1 MSLGMNSSFKRF
13 QQKFIEIVA
22 PKHEVPITRWTADG
36 LWDLS
41 WLRAL
46 LLTIGII
53 LLGIGGSFT
62 VQSNLGTAPW
72 TVLAQ
77 GISVQTGLPLGVSFF
92 LVSLTLFLMW
102 IPLSLK
108 PGYGTIANTIFFAAG
123 LQIGVDYIPTPANA
137 FIAYLLLLFGI
148 FITGAGGAMYIT
160 CGLGT
165 GPRDGIMLAFTG
177 IAKMPFTVVRAI
189 IEIFVLAVGYFL
201 GGDVGIGT
209 VIIAL
214 LIGRSFSFWFNF
226 FARFPPK
233 ANPLKP

>member
-41 WLRAL
+41 WLRAW

-137 FIAYLLLLFGI
+137 FMAYLLLLFGI

-189 IEIFVLAVGYFL
+189 IEIFVLTVGYFL

-233 ANPLKP
+233 ANPLIP

>member
-1 MSLGMNSSFKRF
+1 MSLTLDKRFKRF
-13 QQKFIEIVA
+13 QQRVINIIA
-22 PKHEVPITRWTADG
+22 PKHEVPVTRWTADG

-41 WLRAL
+41 WTRVF
-46 LLTIGII
+46 LLTVGII

-108 PGYGTIANTIFFAAG
+108 PGYGTIANTVFFAFG
-123 LQIGVDYIPTPANA
+123 IQIGVDYIPHPANI
-137 FIAYLLLLFGI
+137 FIAYLMVLLGV
-148 FITGAGGAMYIT
+148 FITGCGGAMYIT

-165 GPRDGIMLAFTG
+165 GPRDGIMLAFLGKT
-177 IAKMPFTVVRAI
+177 KMPITVVRAL
-189 IEIFVLAVGYFL
+189 IEIVVLTAGYFL

-209 VIIAL
+209 LIIAL
-214 LIGRSFSFWFNF
+214 LIGRSFSYWFNF
-226 FARFPPK
+226 FRKFPPK
-233 ANPLKP
+233 AIL

>member
-1 MSLGMNSSFKRF
+1 MNSSFKRF

-53 LLGIGGSFT
+53 LLGVGGSFT

-108 PGYGTIANTIFFAAG
+108 PGYGTIANTIFFKNSSAELMIPDESLTPHIGICDATELEIVTTVAG
-123 LQIGVDYIPTPANA
+123 
-137 FIAYLLLLFGI
+137 
-148 FITGAGGAMYIT
+148 
-160 CGLGT
+160 
-165 GPRDGIMLAFTG
+165 ML
-177 IAKMPFTVVRAI
+177 
-189 IEIFVLAVGYFL
+189 
-201 GGDVGIGT
+201 
-209 VIIAL
+209 
-214 LIGRSFSFWFNF
+214 
-226 FARFPPK
+226 
-233 ANPLKP
+233 

>member
-1 MSLGMNSSFKRF
+1 MCLAMNSRLKKL
-13 QQKFIEIVA
+13 QQRIIDLVA
-22 PKHEVPITRWTADG
+22 PKHAVPITRWTADG
-36 LWDLS
+36 LWDIS
-41 WLRAL
+41 WLRAF

-62 VQSNLGTAPW
+62 VQSDLGTAPW

-77 GISVQTGLPLGVSFF
+77 GISIQTGLPLGVSFF
-92 LVSLTLFLMW
+92 LVSLSVFLMW

-108 PGYGTIANTIFFAAG
+108 PGYGTIANTVFFAAG
-123 LQIGVDYIPTPANA
+123 LQIGVDYIPSPANT
-137 FIAYLLLLFGI
+137 FMAYLLVLLGV

-165 GPRDGIMLAFTG
+165 GPRDGIMLAFLGRT
-177 IAKMPFTVVRAI
+177 KMPITIVRAI
-189 IEIFVLAVGYFL
+189 IEIVVLTVGYFL

-226 FARFPPK
+226 FGKFPPK
-233 ANPLKP
+233 ANPSTA

>member
-1 MSLGMNSSFKRF
+1 MRLGVNSSFKRF
-13 QQKFIEIVA
+13 QQKVINLIA
-22 PKHEVPITRWTADG
+22 PNNEVPITRWTADG

-41 WLRAL
+41 WLRVF

-62 VQSNLGTAPW
+62 VQSDLGTAPW

-108 PGYGTIANTIFFAAG
+108 PGYGTVANTVFFAFG
-123 LQIGVDYIPTPANA
+123 LQIGVDYIPHPANT
-137 FIAYLLLLFGI
+137 FMAYLLVLTGV

-177 IAKMPFTVVRAI
+177 KTKMPFTVVRAM
-189 IEIFVLAVGYFL
+189 IEILVLTVGYFL

-226 FARFPPK
+226 FGKFPPK
-233 ANPLKP
+233 ANPVKP

>member
-1 MSLGMNSSFKRF
+1 MSLTLDNSFKRF
-13 QQKFIEIVA
+13 QQRVINIIA
-22 PKHEVPITRWTADG
+22 PKHDVPLTRWTADG

-41 WLRAL
+41 WFRVF
-46 LLTIGII
+46 LLTIGIT

-62 VQSNLGTAPW
+62 VQSELGTAPW

-77 GISVQTGLPLGVSFF
+77 GISVQTGLPLGVSFLF
-92 LVSLTLFLMW
+92 VSLSVFLMW

-108 PGYGTIANTIFFAAG
+108 PGFGTIANTVFFAFG
-123 LQIGVDYIPTPANA
+123 IQIGVDYIPHPANTY
-137 FIAYLLLLFGI
+137 IAYLMVLLGVFVIGC
-148 FITGAGGAMYIT
+148 GGAMYIT

-165 GPRDGIMLAFTG
+165 GPRDGIMLAFLGKTKLP
-177 IAKMPFTVVRAI
+177 IAVVRAL
-189 IEIFVLAVGYFL
+189 IEIVVLTIGYLL

-226 FARFPPK
+226 FSKFPPK
-233 ANPLKP
+233 AKPLTA

>member
-41 WLRAL
+41 WLRAF

-53 LLGIGGSFT
+53 LLGVGGSFT

-123 LQIGVDYIPTPANA
+123 LQIGVDYIPTPANS
-137 FIAYLLLLFGI
+137 FMAYLLLLFGI

-177 IAKMPFTVVRAI
+177 IAKMPFTVVRAV
-189 IEIFVLAVGYFL
+189 IEIFVLTVGYFL

-226 FARFPPK
+226 FGKFPPK
-233 ANPLKP
+233 ADPLTA

>member
-1 MSLGMNSSFKRF
+1 MSLTLTSEFAKAR
-13 QQKFIEIVA
+13 QKIIDLVA
-22 PKHEVPITRWTADG
+22 PKHEIPITRWTADN
-36 LWDLS
+36 LWDIS
-41 WLRAL
+41 WLRAF

-62 VQSNLGTAPW
+62 VQSALGTAPW

-77 GISVQTGLPLGVSFF
+77 GMSVQTGLPLGVSFF
-92 LVSLTLFLMW
+92 LVSLILFLMW

-108 PGYGTIANTIFFAAG
+108 PGYGTVANTVFFAFG
-123 LQIGVDYIPTPANA
+123 LQIGVDFIPHPTNTLM
-137 FIAYLLLLFGI
+137 AYVLVLTGV
-148 FITGAGGAMYIT
+148 FITGAGGALYIT

-177 IAKMPFTVVRAI
+177 IAKMPFTVVRAMV
-189 IEIFVLAVGYFL
+189 EIVVLTVGYFL

-214 LIGRSFSFWFNF
+214 LIGRSFSFWFDF

>member
-1 MSLGMNSSFKRF
+1 MCLAMNSQFKKL
-13 QQKFIEIVA
+13 QQKIIDLVA
-22 PKHEVPITRWTADG
+22 PKHAVPITRWTADG
-36 LWDLS
+36 LWDIS
-41 WLRAL
+41 WLRVL
-46 LLTIGII
+46 ILTMGII

-62 VQSNLGTAPW
+62 VQSDLGTAPW

-77 GISVQTGLPLGVSFF
+77 GISIQTGLPLGVSFF
-92 LVSLTLFLMW
+92 LVSLSVFLMW

-108 PGYGTIANTIFFAAG
+108 PGYGTIANTVFFAAG
-123 LQIGVDYIPTPANA
+123 LQIGVDYIPSPANT
-137 FIAYLLLLFGI
+137 FVAYLLVLLGV

-165 GPRDGIMLAFTG
+165 GPRDGIMLAFLGKT
-177 IAKMPFTVVRAI
+177 KMPITIVRAI
-189 IEIFVLAVGYFL
+189 IELVVLTVGYFL

-226 FARFPPK
+226 FGKFPPK
-233 ANPLKP
+233 ADPLTA

>member
-1 MSLGMNSSFKRF
+1 MSPSMDSWFKRA

-22 PKHEVPITRWTADG
+22 PKHEVPITRWTADS

-77 GISVQTGLPLGVSFF
+77 GISIQTGLPLGVSFF

-108 PGYGTIANTIFFAAG
+108 PGYGTVANTVFFAFG
-123 LQIGVDYIPTPANA
+123 LQIGVDYIPHPANTLM
-137 FIAYLLLLFGI
+137 AYLLVLTGV

-165 GPRDGIMLAFTG
+165 GPRDGIMLALTG
-177 IAKMPFTVVRAI
+177 IAKMPFTVVRAM
-189 IEIFVLAVGYFL
+189 IELVVLTVGYFL

-209 VIIAL
+209 AIIAL

>member
-22 PKHEVPITRWTADG
+22 PKHEVPITRWTADS

-41 WLRAL
+41 WLRAW

-137 FIAYLLLLFGI
+137 FMAYLLLLFGI

-189 IEIFVLAVGYFL
+189 IEIFVLTVGYFL

-233 ANPLKP
+233 ANPLIP

>member
-22 PKHEVPITRWTADG
+22 PKHEVPITCWTADG

-41 WLRAL
+41 WLRAW

-137 FIAYLLLLFGI
+137 FMAYLLLLFGI

-189 IEIFVLAVGYFL
+189 IEIFVLTVGYFL

-233 ANPLKP
+233 ANPLIP

>member
-53 LLGIGGSFT
+53 LLGVGGSFT

-123 LQIGVDYIPTPANA
+123 LQIGVDYIPTPANV
-137 FIAYLLLLFGI
+137 FMAYLLLLFGI

-177 IAKMPFTVVRAI
+177 IAKMPFTVVRAV
-189 IEIFVLAVGYFL
+189 IEIFVLTVGYFL

-226 FARFPPK
+226 FGKFPPK
-233 ANPLKP
+233 ADPLTA

>member
-123 LQIGVDYIPTPANA
+123 LQIGVDYIPTPANS
-137 FIAYLLLLFGI
+137 FMAYLLLLFGI

-177 IAKMPFTVVRAI
+177 IAKMPFTVVRAV
-189 IEIFVLAVGYFL
+189 IEIFVLTVGYFL

-226 FARFPPK
+226 FGKFPPK
-233 ANPLKP
+233 ADPLTA

>member
-1 MSLGMNSSFKRF
+1 MSLTLTSEFARF
-13 QQKFIEIVA
+13 RQKVIDLIA
-22 PKHEVPITRWTADG
+22 PKHQVPITRWTADG
-36 LWDLS
+36 LWDIS
-41 WLRAL
+41 WFRAF
-46 LLTIGII
+46 LLTVGII

-92 LVSLTLFLMW
+92 FVSLTVFLMW

-108 PGYGTIANTIFFAAG
+108 PGYGTIANTIFFAFG
-123 LQIGVDYIPTPANA
+123 IQIGVDYIPHPANT
-137 FIAYLLLLFGI
+137 FIAYLMVLLGV
-148 FITGAGGAMYIT
+148 FITGCGGAMYIT

-165 GPRDGIMLAFTG
+165 GPRDGIMLAFLGKTKLP
-177 IAKMPFTVVRAI
+177 ITVVRAL
-189 IEIFVLAVGYFL
+189 IEIVVLTLGYFL

-214 LIGRSFSFWFNF
+214 LIGRSFSYWFNF
-226 FARFPPK
+226 FGKFPPK
-233 ANPLKP
+233 ADPLTA

>member
-53 LLGIGGSFT
+53 LLGVGGSFT

-108 PGYGTIANTIFFAAG
+108 PAYGTIANTIFFAAG

-137 FIAYLLLLFGI
+137 FMAYLLLLFGI

-189 IEIFVLAVGYFL
+189 IEIFVLTVGYFL

-226 FARFPPK
+226 FGKFPPK
-233 ANPLKP
+233 ADPLTA

>member
-1 MSLGMNSSFKRF
+1 MSPSMDSWFKRA

-92 LVSLTLFLMW
+92 LVSLILFLMW

-108 PGYGTIANTIFFAAG
+108 PGYGTVANTIFFAFG
-123 LQIGVDYIPTPANA
+123 LQIGVEYIPHPANTLM
-137 FIAYLLLLFGI
+137 AYLLVLTGV

-165 GPRDGIMLAFTG
+165 GPRDGIMLALTG
-177 IAKMPFTVVRAI
+177 IAKMPFTVVRAMV
-189 IEIFVLAVGYFL
+189 ELVVLTVGYFL

-233 ANPLKP
+233 ANHLKP

>member
-1 MSLGMNSSFKRF
+1 MSLTLDNRFKRI
-13 QQKFIEIVA
+13 QQRVISIIA
-22 PKHEVPITRWTADG
+22 PKHDVPITRWTADG

-41 WLRAL
+41 WFRVF

-92 LVSLTLFLMW
+92 FVSLTLFLMW

-108 PGYGTIANTIFFAAG
+108 PGYGTIANTIFFAFG
-123 LQIGVDYIPTPANA
+123 IQIGVDYIPHPANT
-137 FIAYLLLLFGI
+137 FIAYLMVLLGV
-148 FITGAGGAMYIT
+148 FITGCGGAMYIT

-165 GPRDGIMLAFTG
+165 GPRDGIMLAFLGKTKLP
-177 IAKMPFTVVRAI
+177 ITVVRAL
-189 IEIFVLAVGYFL
+189 IEIVVLTIGYFL

-214 LIGRSFSFWFNF
+214 LIGRSFSYWFNF
-226 FARFPPK
+226 FGKFPPK
-233 ANPLKP
+233 AKPLTT

>member
-108 PGYGTIANTIFFAAG
+108 PGYGTVANTIFFAAG

-137 FIAYLLLLFGI
+137 FMAYLLLLFGI

-189 IEIFVLAVGYFL
+189 IEIFVLTVGYFL

-226 FARFPPK
+226 FGKFPPK
-233 ANPLKP
+233 ADH

>member
-1 MSLGMNSSFKRF
+1 MNSWFKKA
-13 QQKFIEIVA
+13 QQRVIEIVA
-22 PKHEVPITRWTADG
+22 PKHEVPITRWTADN
-36 LWDLS
+36 LWDIS
-41 WLRAL
+41 WLRVVL
-46 LLTIGII
+46 ITLGII
-53 LLGIGGSFT
+53 FLGIGGSFT
-62 VQSNLGTAPW
+62 VQSGLGTAPW

-77 GISVQTGLPLGVSFF
+77 GISVQTGLALGVSFF
-92 LVSLTLFLMW
+92 LISLSLFLMW

-108 PGYGTIANTIFFAAG
+108 PGYGTIANTVFFAFG
-123 LQIGVDYIPTPANA
+123 LQIGVDYIPHAANT
-137 FIAYLLLLFGI
+137 FMAYVLVLTGV
-148 FITGAGGAMYIT
+148 FITGAGGALYIT

-177 IAKMPFTVVRAI
+177 KTKMPFTVVRAM
-189 IEIFVLAVGYFL
+189 IEILVLTVGYFL

-214 LIGRSFSFWFNF
+214 LIGRSFSFWFDF

>member
-13 QQKFIEIVA
+13 QQRVINIIA
-22 PKHEVPITRWTADG
+22 PNNEVPITRWTADG

-62 VQSNLGTAPW
+62 VQSDLGTAPW

-77 GISVQTGLPLGVSFF
+77 GISVQTGWPLGVSFF

-137 FIAYLLLLFGI
+137 FMAYLLLLFGI

-189 IEIFVLAVGYFL
+189 IEIFVLTIGYFL

-226 FARFPPK
+226 FGKFPPK
-233 ANPLKP
+233 ADPLTA

>member
-1 MSLGMNSSFKRF
+1 MRLTMNSRLRKL
-13 QQKFIEIVA
+13 QQRIIDLVA
-22 PKHEVPITRWTADG
+22 PKHAVPITRWTADG

-62 VQSNLGTAPW
+62 VQSDLGTAPW

-77 GISVQTGLPLGVSFF
+77 GISIQTGLPLGVSFF
-92 LVSLTLFLMW
+92 LVSLSVFLMW

-108 PGYGTIANTIFFAAG
+108 PGYGTIANTVFFAAG
-123 LQIGVDYIPTPANA
+123 LQIGVDYIPSPANT
-137 FIAYLLLLFGI
+137 FMAYLLVLLGV

-165 GPRDGIMLAFTG
+165 GPRDGIMLAFLGKT
-177 IAKMPFTVVRAI
+177 KMPITIVRAI
-189 IEIFVLAVGYFL
+189 IEIVVLTVGYFL

-226 FARFPPK
+226 FGKFPPK
-233 ANPLKP
+233 ADPLTA

>member
-1 MSLGMNSSFKRF
+1 MNSSFKRF

-53 LLGIGGSFT
+53 LLGVGGSFT

-123 LQIGVDYIPTPANA
+123 LQIGVDYIPTPANS
-137 FIAYLLLLFGI
+137 FMAYLLLLFGI

-177 IAKMPFTVVRAI
+177 IAKMPFTVVRAV
-189 IEIFVLAVGYFL
+189 IEIFVLTVGYFL

-226 FARFPPK
+226 FGKFPPK
-233 ANPLKP
+233 ADPLTA

>member
-36 LWDLS
+36 LWDIS

-62 VQSNLGTAPW
+62 VQSDLGTAPW

-108 PGYGTIANTIFFAAG
+108 PGYGTVANTVFFAFG
-123 LQIGVDYIPTPANA
+123 LQIGVDYIPHPANT
-137 FIAYLLLLFGI
+137 FIAYLMVLLGV
-148 FITGAGGAMYIT
+148 FITGSGGAMYIT

-177 IAKMPFTVVRAI
+177 IAKMPFTFVRAI
-189 IEIFVLAVGYFL
+189 IEIFVLTVGYFL

>member
-1 MSLGMNSSFKRF
+1 MSLTLDNSFKRF
-13 QQKFIEIVA
+13 QQRVINIIA
-22 PKHEVPITRWTADG
+22 PKNEVPITRWTADG

-41 WLRAL
+41 WFRVF
-46 LLTIGII
+46 LLTIGIT

-62 VQSNLGTAPW
+62 VQSELGTAPW

-77 GISVQTGLPLGVSFF
+77 GISVQTGLPLGVSFLF
-92 LVSLTLFLMW
+92 VSLSVFLMW

-108 PGYGTIANTIFFAAG
+108 PGYGTIANTVFFAFG
-123 LQIGVDYIPTPANA
+123 LQIGVDYIPHPANI
-137 FIAYLLLLFGI
+137 FIAYLMVLLGV
-148 FITGAGGAMYIT
+148 FITGCGGAMYIT

-165 GPRDGIMLAFTG
+165 GPRDGIMLAFLGKT
-177 IAKMPFTVVRAI
+177 KMPITIVRAI
-189 IEIFVLAVGYFL
+189 IEIVVLTVGYFL

>member
-22 PKHEVPITRWTADG
+22 PTHEVPITRWTADG

-53 LLGIGGSFT
+53 LLGVGGSFT

-137 FIAYLLLLFGI
+137 FMAYLLLLFGI

-189 IEIFVLAVGYFL
+189 IEIFVLTVGYFL

-226 FARFPPK
+226 FGKFPPK
-233 ANPLKP
+233 ADPLTA

>member
-53 LLGIGGSFT
+53 LLGVGGSFT

-77 GISVQTGLPLGVSFF
+77 GISVQTELPLGVSFF

-108 PGYGTIANTIFFAAG
+108 PGYGTIANTVFFAFG
-123 LQIGVDYIPTPANA
+123 LQIGVDYIPHPANTLM
-137 FIAYLLLLFGI
+137 AYLLVLTGV

-165 GPRDGIMLAFTG
+165 GPRDGIMLALTG
-177 IAKMPFTVVRAI
+177 IAKMPFTVVRAV
-189 IEIFVLAVGYFL
+189 IEIFVLTVGYFL

>member
-1 MSLGMNSSFKRF
+1 MRLTMNSRLRKL
-13 QQKFIEIVA
+13 QQRIIDLVA
-22 PKHEVPITRWTADG
+22 PKHAVPITRWTADG

-62 VQSNLGTAPW
+62 VQSDLGTAPW

-108 PGYGTIANTIFFAAG
+108 PGYGTVANTVFFAAG
-123 LQIGVDYIPTPANA
+123 LQIGVDYIPHPANT
-137 FIAYLLLLFGI
+137 FMAYLLVLLGV

-165 GPRDGIMLAFTG
+165 GPRDGIMLAFLGKT
-177 IAKMPFTVVRAI
+177 KMPITIVRAI
-189 IEIFVLAVGYFL
+189 IEIVVLTVGYFL

-226 FARFPPK
+226 FGKFPPK
-233 ANPLKP
+233 ADPLTA

>member
-53 LLGIGGSFT
+53 LLGVGGSFT

-123 LQIGVDYIPTPANA
+123 LQIGVDYIPTPANS
-137 FIAYLLLLFGI
+137 FMAYLLLLFGI

-189 IEIFVLAVGYFL
+189 IEIFVLTVGYFL

-226 FARFPPK
+226 FGKFPPK
-233 ANPLKP
+233 ADPLTA